1 MKSEKKKGL
10 RAEEKIKKR
19 NKAQSEEGGINFE
32 FLINCHHTIRDTD
45 YRLTRQTGKQTQNST
60 FKIDNSKLKIVL

>member
-1 MKSEKKKGL
+1 MRSEKKKGL

-32 FLINCHHTIRDTD
+32 FLINCHHTI
-45 YRLTRQTGKQTQNST
+45 
-60 FKIDNSKLKIVL
+60 